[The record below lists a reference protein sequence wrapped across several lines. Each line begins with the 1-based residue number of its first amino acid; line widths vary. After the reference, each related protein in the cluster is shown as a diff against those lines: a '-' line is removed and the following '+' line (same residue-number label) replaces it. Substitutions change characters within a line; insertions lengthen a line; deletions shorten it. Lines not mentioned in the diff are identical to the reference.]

1 MTRPLSEFDP
11 DWKYG
16 HQTRDGR
23 PARIICKDRKGFLYN
38 LVVLVEDLERNE
50 EIIIV
55 YKQNGMINSS
65 LQYSTD
71 LFNKPAPKVKRWIVY
86 DSERMS
92 ELYYSSMFFDTEFDA
107 KTYKAH
113 MNSVYH
119 TDSYKIKEVEFD
131 VE

>member
-23 PARIICKDRKGFLYN
+23 SARIICKDRKGSQYN
-38 LVVLVEDLERNE
+38 LIVLVEDLKRNE
-50 EIIIV
+50 EIIMV

-65 LQYSTD
+65 LQYSTN